1 MKRRTLLHVQKKMER
16 VAQRMQNEIS
26 GVFARSGVEFQPDAS
41 STCSSSDDEMPQAS
55 LQVQVPIVDAGGPEE
70 ALASV
75 SESDL

>member
-41 STCSSSDDEMPQAS
+41 STCSSSDDEMPQAA
-55 LQVQVPIVDAGGPEE
+55 QVPVVDAGGPEE

>member
-1 MKRRTLLHVQKKMER
+1 MKIRTLLHVQKKMER

-41 STCSSSDDEMPQAS
+41 STCSSSDDEMPQA
-55 LQVQVPIVDAGGPEE
+55 VQVPVVDAGGPEE

>member
-1 MKRRTLLHVQKKMER
+1 MQRRTLLHVQKKMER

-55 LQVQVPIVDAGGPEE
+55 PQVPVVDAGGPEE